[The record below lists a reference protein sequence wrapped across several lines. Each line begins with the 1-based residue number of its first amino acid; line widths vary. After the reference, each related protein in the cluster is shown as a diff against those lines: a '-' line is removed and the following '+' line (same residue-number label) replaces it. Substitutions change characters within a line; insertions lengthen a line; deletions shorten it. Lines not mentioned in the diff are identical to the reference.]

1 MMGMTIMSL
10 LVGVPARLSV
20 QFARTNLVVRAGLAS
35 EPDLQRFR
43 RPLYDHLRSRWKMVV
58 LYLFCT

>member
-43 RPLYDHLRSRWKMVV
+43 RPLSTISGRDGRW
-58 LYLFCT
+58 LCCTVCT